1 MRSVF
6 SLPVL
11 ALGEFVMS
19 SAVELLSVPVER
31 RTPDH
36 LREMVQCAI
45 KLEHATL
52 PPYLTAMWS
61 VKDKKHQAYQI
72 LRSIVYEEMGHL
84 GTVSN
89 LLTTIGGAPVFSDK
103 DFVPHY
109 PARLPCD
116 IHPKVTP
123 PNVIDW
129 KVGLSRLT
137 PAVVSDV
144 FMIIEY
150 PEKGPIQ
157 TMEFA
162 IAAAMRPTFHTIGEF
177 YDALAHTLEH
187 LVDNNKI
194 KITGQ
199 NQLSEAFIG
208 HDENQ
213 QNVLKPITTLKE
225 ALDAIEHIKEQG
237 EGTPSSPDAPMFGHE
252 LAHYYK
258 FKQIQVGR
266 NFAQQADK
274 SWTLSGDFFDFPSVY
289 PMADIP
295 SGGYPM
301 DRLPQEVA
309 DLIKKF
315 NDDYKSL
322 LELLQ
327 SAWKKG
333 EKEGQ
338 SDLTSAEILMDGL
351 GSNAVDLM
359 KISIGPNEGNYG
371 PTFQVS

>member
-1 MRSVF
+1 
-6 SLPVL
+6 
-11 ALGEFVMS
+11 MS
-19 SAVELLSVPVER
+19 SVVELLSVPIER
-31 RTPDH
+31 RTPHH
-36 LREMVQCAI
+36 LREMIQCAI

-61 VKDKKHQAYQI
+61 VTEKKHQAYKI
-72 LRSIVYEEMGHL
+72 LRSVVYEEMGHL
-84 GTVSN
+84 GTVCN
-89 LLTTIGGAPVFSDK
+89 LLTTIGGIPVFTYK
-103 DFVPHY
+103 DFVPRY
-109 PARLPCD
+109 PTKLPCD

-137 PAVVSDV
+137 PAAVSDV

-150 PEKGPIQ
+150 PEKGPVQ

-162 IAAAMRPTFHTIGEF
+162 VAAVPRAKFHTIGEF
-177 YDALAHTLEH
+177 YDALSHTLKH
-187 LVDNNKI
+187 LVDTDKV

-199 NQLSEAFIG
+199 NQLSEAFAG

-266 NFAQQADK
+266 EFAQQADK
-274 SWTLSGDFFDFPSVY
+274 RWTLSGDFFDFPSVY

-295 SGGYPM
+295 SGGYPAGT
-301 DRLPQEVA
+301 LPQNVA
-309 DLIKKF
+309 DLIKQF
-315 NDDYKSL
+315 NDNYKSVLQL
-322 LELLQ
+322 LE

-333 EKEGQ
+333 GKGGQ
-338 SDLTSAEILMDGL
+338 DDLTSAEILMDGL
-351 GSNAVDLM
+351 GSYAVDLM
-359 KISIGPNEGNYG
+359 KISIGQNAGNYG
-371 PTFQVS
+371 PTFQVN